1 MPTIEPVPLIELAL
15 AGDRQAFGKLVSQHA
30 GMVTGVAYS
39 VCGDFARSEDIGQ
52 DAFLEAWK
60 SLSTLREPEKFSSWV
75 CTIARRRAI
84 DQIRRSNS
92 KQVSSLHPDIPD
104 TATLSPE
111 SQMSTAEDRALIW
124 KMLERLPETYRETL
138 VLFYRGE
145 QSVAEVATAL
155 CENEAAI
162 RQRLKRG
169 RELLRSEVNEVV
181 ADTLRSTSPSSSFST
196 AVIAMLPATKMAV
209 SAAGTIGAS
218 TGKTALASGTTATVG
233 SAIFGSLIGI
243 AGGAFGSWMSWRNAE
258 YKSQQ
263 RFMVRSLIYYCVG
276 LSIFMLLMP
285 LLVRLKLN
293 GTLSNQVYWP
303 LYGILMT
310 SAFLLNGVWIWW
322 VITSYKRI
330 GGEAREAG
338 EPVRPE
344 VASQL
349 AAFRDRARHVGDDGA
364 IRYEAFAWNAGAWW
378 GTTLGGTCWMIP
390 FPFIL
395 GWHGDWAAA
404 VIVSF
409 CAALAA
415 VAGIVI
421 WQQRSRIKALPALH
435 TMVLILGI
443 LTTIILATVS
453 TLASTPS
460 KLALHWS
467 PWVWGLLF
475 LFPLMSLS
483 FLMTQRQAEKELR
496 ERDQL
501 EQS

>member
-1 MPTIEPVPLIELAL
+1 MSSIESVPLIELAL
-15 AGDRQAFGKLVSQHA
+15 AGDRQAFGKLVSQYA
-30 GMVTGVAYS
+30 GLVTGVAYS

-52 DAFLEAWK
+52 DAFLEAWRG
-60 SLSTLREPEKFSSWV
+60 LSTLREPEKFSSWV

-84 DQIRRSNS
+84 DEVRRSNS
-92 KQVSSLHPDIPD
+92 KPAASLQSDIPD
-104 TATLSPE
+104 TTNLSPE
-111 SQMSTAEDRALIW
+111 SQMSTAENNELIW

-138 VLFYRGE
+138 VLYYRGE
-145 QSVAEVATAL
+145 QSVAEVAMAL
-155 CENEAAI
+155 RENEATV

-169 RELLRSEVNEVV
+169 RELLRSEFNETL
-181 ADTLRSTSPSSSFST
+181 AATLRSTAPTSSFSA
-196 AVIAMLPATKMAV
+196 AVIAMLPATKMAA
-209 SAAGTIGAS
+209 SAAGTVGAS
-218 TGKTALASGTTATVG
+218 AGKTALASGTAATLG
-233 SAIFGSLIGI
+233 GAIFGSLIGI

-258 YKSQQ
+258 FKSQQ
-263 RFMVRSLIYYCVG
+263 RFIVRSLIYYCIG
-276 LSIFMLLMP
+276 LLIFMLLMP
-285 LLVRLKLN
+285 LLVKLKLN

-303 LYGILMT
+303 LFGILMT

-330 GGEAREAG
+330 GREAREAG
-338 EPVRPE
+338 EPVRQE

-349 AAFRDRARHVGDDGA
+349 AAFRDRARHVGDDGT
-364 IRYEAFAWNAGAWW
+364 ISYEAFRWNGGAWW

-390 FPFIL
+390 FAIIL
-395 GWHGDWAAA
+395 AVHGDWAAA
-404 VIVSF
+404 VIVSI
-409 CAALAA
+409 CAVLAA
-415 VAGIVI
+415 TGGIVM
-421 WQQRSRIKALPALH
+421 WQQRSRIKALPALQW
-435 TMVLILGI
+435 MILILGI

-467 PWVWGLLF
+467 PWVWGLLV

-496 ERDQL
+496 ERDQF